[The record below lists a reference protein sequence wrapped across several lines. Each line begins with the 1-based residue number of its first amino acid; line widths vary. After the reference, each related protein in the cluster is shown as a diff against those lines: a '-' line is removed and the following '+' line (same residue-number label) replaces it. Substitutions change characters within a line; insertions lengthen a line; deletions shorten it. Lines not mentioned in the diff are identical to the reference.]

1 MICSSCSTSTI
12 IRSELIVPP
21 KGLLAECS
29 YEKFEGTTQKALL
42 LHDFYLQEQL
52 DKCNLKQQKLLQWYK
67 DLQEELKNENS

>member
-1 MICSSCSTSTI
+1 MICSSCSTNTT

-21 KGLLAECS
+21 KDLLAKCS

-52 DKCNLKQQKLLQWYK
+52 DKCNLKQEKLLQWYK
-67 DLQEELKNENS
+67 DLQAELTDENR